1 MDPVFVI
8 YHGTCQDGLASAWV
22 IREYYRKKVVGGRPC
37 YFHAGRYGEDP
48 PNVAG
53 KDVIMV
59 DITYKRP
66 VMVEMAKS
74 AKSIMVIDHHKTAKG
89 DLVNM
94 PANVVTYFDMNESG
108 ASLAWKILFP
118 GEDLPLLLQH
128 VKDRDLWLFKMEHT
142 KAISACLFSYGY
154 DLDEFDMMVHAVE
167 RPDGFPYAEMIREGA
182 AIIRRATSD
191 INALLPVVT
200 RRMRIGNHE
209 VPVANLP
216 LVFTSEAGNLLAQGE
231 PFAACYWDTPTGRV
245 FSLRSTEGGEDVS
258 VIAEK
263 FGGGG
268 HRNASGF
275 SVPFEDLA
283 KMKLL

>member
-1 MDPVFVI
+1 VDPVLVI
-8 YHGTCQDGLASAWV
+8 YHGTCQDGLAAAWV
-22 IREYYRKKVVGGRPC
+22 VREYYKKKVVGNRPC

-48 PNVAG
+48 PDVTG

-59 DITYKRP
+59 DITYKRQ
-66 VMVEMAKS
+66 VMIGMAEK
-74 AKSIMVIDHHKTAKG
+74 AKSIMVIDHHKSAKG

-94 PANVVTYFDMNESG
+94 PPNVITYFDMDESG

-118 GEDLPLLLQH
+118 GEDLPRLIQH
-128 VKDRDLWLFKMEHT
+128 IKDRDLWLFKMEYT
-142 KAISACLFSYGY
+142 KELSAVLFSYPY
-154 DLDEFDMMVHAVE
+154 DLDELGYMISKAE
-167 RPDGFPYAEMIREGA
+167 ENGYALTEMIREGT
-182 AIIRRATSD
+182 AIVRRATAD

-200 RRMRIGNHE
+200 RRMRIGNHD

-216 LVFTSEAGNLLAQGE
+216 LVFTSEAGNIMSQGE
-231 PFAACYWDTPTGRV
+231 PFAACYWDTPYGRV
-245 FSLRSTEGGEDVS
+245 FSLRSSEGGEDVS

-275 SVPFEDLA
+275 TVPFADLE
-283 KMKLL
+283 KKRML